1 MIELQAYEIDGIDYL
16 VLEKIV
22 NDGETYLYLAN
33 SNDPEDI
40 MFRKIDKNDTDYII
54 PLENEEEVLKVINLF
69 NDKK

>member
-22 NDGETYLYLAN
+22 NDGETYLYLVN

>member
-40 MFRKIDKNDTDYII
+40 MCRKIDKNDTDYII